1 MKQRKR
7 QLMGMKPKT
16 ENEEKE
22 WGVKEF
28 KKKKVKMAGDETRR
42 WKEGKESNKIIV
54 KITRRSGGNE
64 RWKEEKDVKRN
75 GEDKDRIYDIF
86 AYILFLKIIIII
98 IGKCLSMEHWTSNKY
113 VIKRIVT
120 EKWIK

>member
-28 KKKKVKMAGDETRR
+28 KKKKSQDDWWWNYTMKR
-42 WKEGKESNKIIV
+42 GKRSNKIIA

-98 IGKCLSMEHWTSNKY
+98 RGKCLSMEHWTSNKY